1 MANLSL
7 AERLAVCSWSLRPK
21 DPADLIGQLRQ
32 LGMDKIQLALGP
44 PASEPAWADAGAKLS
59 AAGVKVVSGMFGTVG
74 EDYTTLE
81 TIRKTGGIVP
91 DATWD
96 ENWRNIQRYVKLA
109 AKLKLKLVSF
119 HCGFLPEDPAD
130 ASYDK
135 LIGRL
140 VKIADVFAGE
150 GIGLAMETGQE
161 DADTLKGFLDRL
173 AKPNVGVNFD
183 PANMIL
189 YAKGEPVSAVK
200 VLMPYVMQVHIKDA
214 TATKVPGQ
222 WGAEVPVGTGEVAW
236 PAFFAALV
244 AGGFGGC
251 MSIEREAGEQ
261 RIADIKRAKRFIL
274 DIIGKAG

>member
-7 AERLAVCSWSLRPK
+7 AERLAVCSWSLQPK
-21 DPADLIGQLRQ
+21 DPADLIGQLGQ

-44 PASEPAWADAGAKLS
+44 LADDGGWSDAGARLS
-59 AAGVKVVSGMFGTVG
+59 AAGVTVVSGMFGTVG
-74 EDYTTLE
+74 EDYSTLK
-81 TIRKTGGIVP
+81 TIRKTGGVVP

-96 ENWRNIQRYVKLA
+96 ENWRNIQRYVQVA
-109 AKLKLKLVSF
+109 VDLKLKLVSF

-140 VKIADVFAGE
+140 VKIADAFGSE

-161 DADTLKGFLDRL
+161 DAGTLKRFLDGL

-189 YAKGEPVSAVK
+189 YAKGDPVAAVK

-214 TATKVPGQ
+214 TAALVPGQ

-236 PAFFAALV
+236 PAFFAALT
-244 AGGFGGC
+244 AGGFGGY

-261 RIADIKRAKRFIL
+261 RIADITRAKNFVL
-274 DIIGKAG
+274 DTIGKAG

>member
-7 AERLAVCSWSLRPK
+7 AQRLAVCSWSLHPN
-21 DPADLIGQLRQ
+21 DPADLIGQLGQ

-44 PASEPAWADAGAKLS
+44 LADDPAWADAGEKLS
-59 AAGVKVVSGMFGTVG
+59 AGGVKVVSGMFGTVG

-91 DATWD
+91 DATWE
-96 ENWRNIQRYVKLA
+96 ENWRNIQQYVKLA

-140 VKIADVFAGE
+140 VKIADAFVGD

-161 DADTLKGFLDRL
+161 DAGTLKEFLDRL

-189 YAKGEPVSAVK
+189 YAKGDPVAAVK

-214 TATKVPGQ
+214 TAALVPGQ
-222 WGAEVPVGTGEVAW
+222 WGSEVPVGTGEVAW
-236 PAFFAALV
+236 PAFFAALK

-261 RIADIKRAKRFIL
+261 RIGDITRAKNFIL
-274 DIIGKAG
+274 DTIGKVS

>member
-1 MANLSL
+1 MANVSL

-21 DPADLIGQLRQ
+21 DPADLIGRLGQ
-32 LGMDKIQLALGP
+32 LGMDKVQLALGP
-44 PASEPAWADAGAKLS
+44 LAGEPAWAGAGAKLA
-59 AAGVKVVSGMFGTVG
+59 AAGVKIVSGMFGTVG

-96 ENWRNIQRYVKLA
+96 ENWRNIQQYVKLA
-109 AKLKLKLVSF
+109 ARLKLKLVSF
-119 HCGFLPEDPAD
+119 HCGFLPEDPSD

-140 VKIADVFAGE
+140 VKIADAFARA

-161 DADTLKGFLDRL
+161 DAGTLKEFLDRL

-189 YAKGEPVSAVK
+189 YAKGDPVAAVK
-200 VLMPYVMQVHIKDA
+200 VLMPYVRQIHIKDA

-236 PAFFAALV
+236 PAFFAALK
-244 AGGFGGC
+244 AGGFGGY

-261 RIADIKRAKRFIL
+261 RIADITRAKNFIL
-274 DIIGKAG
+274 DTIGKAG

>member
-1 MANLSL
+1 MANVSL

-21 DPADLIGQLRQ
+21 DPADLIGQLGQ

-44 PASEPAWADAGAKLS
+44 LAGEPAWADAGAKLL
-59 AAGVKVVSGMFGTVG
+59 AAGVKIVSGMFGTVG

-96 ENWRNIQRYVKLA
+96 ENWRNIQQYVKLA
-109 AKLKLKLVSF
+109 ARLKLKLVSF
-119 HCGFLPEDPAD
+119 HCGFLPENPSD

-140 VKIADVFAGE
+140 VKIADAFART

-161 DADTLKGFLDRL
+161 DAGTLKEFLDRL

-189 YAKGEPVSAVK
+189 YAKGDPVAAVK
-200 VLMPYVMQVHIKDA
+200 VLMPYVMQIHIKDA

-236 PAFFAALV
+236 PAFFAALK
-244 AGGFGGC
+244 AGGFGGY

-261 RIADIKRAKRFIL
+261 RIADITRAKNFIL
-274 DIIGKAG
+274 DTIGKAG

>member
-1 MANLSL
+1 MANVSL

-21 DPADLIGQLRQ
+21 DPADLIGQLGQ
-32 LGMDKIQLALGP
+32 LGMDKVQLALGP
-44 PASEPAWADAGAKLS
+44 LADEPAWAGAGAKLA
-59 AAGVKVVSGMFGTVG
+59 AAGDKIVSGMFGTVG
-74 EDYTTLE
+74 EDYSTLE
-81 TIRKTGGIVP
+81 AIRKTGGIVP

-96 ENWRNIQRYVKLA
+96 ENWRSIRQYVKLA

-135 LIGRL
+135 LIARL
-140 VKIADVFAGE
+140 VKIADAFARV

-161 DADTLKGFLDRL
+161 DAGTLKGFLDRL

-189 YAKGEPVSAVK
+189 YAKGDPVAAVK
-200 VLMPYVMQVHIKDA
+200 VLMPYVRQVHIKDA

-236 PAFFAALV
+236 PAFLAALK
-244 AGGFGGC
+244 AGGFSGH
-251 MSIEREAGEQ
+251 MSIEREAGDQ
-261 RIADIKRAKRFIL
+261 RIADITRAKNFIL
-274 DIIGKAG
+274 NTIGKAG

>member
-44 PASEPAWADAGAKLS
+44 LAHDAAWAGAGAKLS

-81 TIRKTGGIVP
+81 TIRKTGGVVP

-96 ENWRNIQRYVKLA
+96 ENWRDIQRYVKVA

-119 HCGFLPEDPAD
+119 HSGFLPEDPAD

-140 VKIADVFAGE
+140 VKIADAFASE
-150 GIGLAMETGQE
+150 GIGLALETGQE
-161 DADTLKGFLDRL
+161 DAGTLKRFLDRL
-173 AKPNVGVNFD
+173 AKPGVGVNFD

-222 WGAEVPVGTGEVAW
+222 WGAEVPVGTGEVDW
-236 PAFFAALV
+236 PAFFAALA

-261 RIADIKRAKRFIL
+261 RIADIMRAKKFIL